1 VITWRCEWEGNDQAE
16 DDDPEHGEER
26 RPGQGYRSDQAV
38 VLLGVLVQVV
48 ALIGEI
54 SDLIR

>member
-1 VITWRCEWEGNDQAE
+1 MEGNDQAE

-26 RPGQGYRSDQAV
+26 RSGQRYRSDQAI

-48 ALIGEI
+48 ALIAEI